1 MKKNL
6 KKKYLFLLISVIIAT
21 AILLNI
27 LNKRAIPI
35 LANYMEVQTK
45 RMGIEVLRNTGSEE
59 LNNLLKN
66 NKYYEIVKN
75 NDGEIESINFDT
87 TILNEALIIVS
98 KNVRKK
104 LNELEEGKN
113 LPSEMFYNNLNKK
126 IKNKIVYMVPIGIVF
141 NNAFL
146 YNLGPKIPVKIEYSG
161 NVGLDVKTSVKA
173 YGVNSALI
181 EVYVYV
187 EVTQRTILPFTSKDT
202 KLTSKIPIVLKVVKG
217 SVSNY
222 ISNNNPSYSLP
233 LN

>member
-21 AILLNI
+21 TILLNI

-59 LNNLLKN
+59 LNKLLKN

-126 IKNKIVYMVPIGIVF
+126 IKNKIVYMMPIGIVF

-222 ISNNNPSYSLP
+222 MSNNNPSYSLP

>member
-1 MKKNL
+1 M
-6 KKKYLFLLISVIIAT
+6 
-21 AILLNI
+21 
-27 LNKRAIPI
+27 
-35 LANYMEVQTK
+35 
-45 RMGIEVLRNTGSEE
+45 
-59 LNNLLKN
+59 
-66 NKYYEIVKN
+66 
-75 NDGEIESINFDT
+75 
-87 TILNEALIIVS
+87 
-98 KNVRKK
+98 
-104 LNELEEGKN
+104 
-113 LPSEMFYNNLNKK
+113 PSEMFYNNLNKK

>member
-21 AILLNI
+21 TILLNI

-59 LNNLLKN
+59 LNKLLKN

-113 LPSEMFYNNLNKK
+113 LPFEMFYNN
-126 IKNKIVYMVPIGIVF
+126 
-141 NNAFL
+141 
-146 YNLGPKIPVKIEYSG
+146 
-161 NVGLDVKTSVKA
+161 
-173 YGVNSALI
+173 
-181 EVYVYV
+181 
-187 EVTQRTILPFTSKDT
+187 
-202 KLTSKIPIVLKVVKG
+202 
-217 SVSNY
+217 
-222 ISNNNPSYSLP
+222 
-233 LN
+233 

>member
-59 LNNLLKN
+59 LNKLLKN

-104 LNELEEGKN
+104 LNDLEEGKN

>member
-6 KKKYLFLLISVIIAT
+6 KKKYLFLLISVIIAIT
-21 AILLNI
+21 ILLNI

-59 LNNLLKN
+59 LNKLLKN

>member
-21 AILLNI
+21 TILLNI
-27 LNKRAIPI
+27 LNKRAIPV

-59 LNNLLKN
+59 LNKLLKN

>member
-21 AILLNI
+21 TIFLNI

-59 LNNLLKN
+59 LNKLLKN

-98 KNVRKK
+98 KNVRKR
-104 LNELEEGKN
+104 LNEIEEGKN
-113 LPSEMFYNNLNKK
+113 LPSEMFYSNLNKK

-181 EVYVYV
+181 EIYVYV

>member
-21 AILLNI
+21 TILLNI

-59 LNNLLKN
+59 LNKLLKN

>member
-6 KKKYLFLLISVIIAT
+6 KKKYLFLLISVIIVT

-59 LNNLLKN
+59 LNKLLKN

-222 ISNNNPSYSLP
+222 MSNNNPSYSLP

>member
-21 AILLNI
+21 TIFLNI

-59 LNNLLKN
+59 LNKLLKN

-98 KNVRKK
+98 KNVRKR
-104 LNELEEGKN
+104 LNEIEEGKN
-113 LPSEMFYNNLNKK
+113 LPSEMFYSNLNKK

>member
-21 AILLNI
+21 VIFLNI

-59 LNNLLKN
+59 LNKLLKN

-98 KNVRKK
+98 KNVRKR
-104 LNELEEGKN
+104 LNEIEEGKN
-113 LPSEMFYNNLNKK
+113 LPSEMFYSNLNKK

>member
-6 KKKYLFLLISVIIAT
+6 KKKYLFLLISLIIAT
-21 AILLNI
+21 TILLNI
-27 LNKRAIPI
+27 LNKRAIPV

>member
-59 LNNLLKN
+59 LNKLLKN

-222 ISNNNPSYSLP
+222 ILNNNPSYSLP

>member
-21 AILLNI
+21 VIFLNI

-59 LNNLLKN
+59 LNKLLKN

-98 KNVRKK
+98 KNVRKR
-104 LNELEEGKN
+104 LNEIEEGKN
-113 LPSEMFYNNLNKK
+113 LPSEMFYSNLNKK
-126 IKNKIVYMVPIGIVF
+126 IKNKIVYMVPMGIVF

>member
-21 AILLNI
+21 VILLNI

-59 LNNLLKN
+59 LNKLLKN

>member
-1 MKKNL
+1 MKKNF

-21 AILLNI
+21 TILLNI
-27 LNKRAIPI
+27 LNKRAIPV

-59 LNNLLKN
+59 LNKLLKN

>member
-21 AILLNI
+21 VIFLNI

-59 LNNLLKN
+59 LNKLLKN

-98 KNVRKK
+98 KNVRKR

-126 IKNKIVYMVPIGIVF
+126 VKNKIVYMVPIGIVF

>member
-21 AILLNI
+21 TILLNI

-59 LNNLLKN
+59 LNKLLKN

-113 LPSEMFYNNLNKK
+113 LPFEMFYNNLNKK

>member
-21 AILLNI
+21 VIFLNI

-59 LNNLLKN
+59 LNKLLKN

-98 KNVRKK
+98 KNVRKR
-104 LNELEEGKN
+104 LNEIEEGKN

>member
-21 AILLNI
+21 TILLNI

-59 LNNLLKN
+59 LNKLLKN

-126 IKNKIVYMVPIGIVF
+126 IKNKIVYMMPIGIVF

>member
-21 AILLNI
+21 VIFLNI

-59 LNNLLKN
+59 LNKLLKN

>member
-21 AILLNI
+21 TIFLNI

-59 LNNLLKN
+59 LNKLLKN

-98 KNVRKK
+98 KNVRKR
-104 LNELEEGKN
+104 LNEIEEGKN
-113 LPSEMFYNNLNKK
+113 LPSEMFYSNLNKK
-126 IKNKIVYMVPIGIVF
+126 IKNNIVYMVPIGIVF

>member
-59 LNNLLKN
+59 LNKLLKN

-222 ISNNNPSYSLP
+222 MSNNNPSYSLP

>member
-21 AILLNI
+21 TIFLNI

-59 LNNLLKN
+59 LNKLLKN

-98 KNVRKK
+98 KNVRKR
-104 LNELEEGKN
+104 LNEIEAGKN
-113 LPSEMFYNNLNKK
+113 LHSEMFYSNLNKK
-126 IKNKIVYMVPIGIVF
+126 IKNKMVYMVPIGIVF

-181 EVYVYV
+181 EIYVYV

>member
-21 AILLNI
+21 TIFLNI

-59 LNNLLKN
+59 LNKLLKN

>member
-1 MKKNL
+1 MKKKL
-6 KKKYLFLLISVIIAT
+6 KRKYLLLFIAIIISTFLF
-21 AILLNI
+21 LNV
-27 LNKRAIPI
+27 LSKKTIPI
-35 LANYMEVQTK
+35 LASYMEVQTK
-45 RMGIEVLRNTGSEE
+45 RMGIEVLRNTGNEE
-59 LNNLLKN
+59 LTKLLKN

-75 NDGEIESINFDT
+75 NDGEIESIDFDT
-87 TILNEALIIVS
+87 TILNEALIIVA
-98 KNVRKK
+98 KNVRKR

-126 IKNKIVYMVPIGIVF
+126 VKNKIVYMVPIGVVF
-141 NNAFL
+141 DNAFL

-161 NVGLDVKTSVKA
+161 NVGLDVKTSVKE
-173 YGVNSALI
+173 YGINSALI

-202 KLTSKIPIVLKVVKG
+202 KLTSKIPIILKVVKG

>member
-21 AILLNI
+21 TIFLNI

-59 LNNLLKN
+59 LNKLLKN

-217 SVSNY
+217 SVYNY

>member
-21 AILLNI
+21 TIFLNI

-59 LNNLLKN
+59 LNKLLKN

-98 KNVRKK
+98 KNVRKR
-104 LNELEEGKN
+104 LNEIEEGKN
-113 LPSEMFYNNLNKK
+113 LPSEMFYSNLNKK
-126 IKNKIVYMVPIGIVF
+126 IKNKMVYMVPIGIVF

-181 EVYVYV
+181 EIYVYV

>member
-21 AILLNI
+21 TIFLNI

-59 LNNLLKN
+59 LNKLLKN

-98 KNVRKK
+98 KNVRKR
-104 LNELEEGKN
+104 LNEIEEGKN

>member
-21 AILLNI
+21 VIFLNI
-27 LNKRAIPI
+27 LNKRTIPV

-59 LNNLLKN
+59 LNKLLKN

>member
-59 LNNLLKN
+59 LNKLLKN

-161 NVGLDVKTSVKA
+161 NVGLDVKTSVKE
-173 YGVNSALI
+173 YGINSALI

-202 KLTSKIPIVLKVVKG
+202 KLTSKIPIVLRVVKG

-233 LN
+233 LD

>member
-21 AILLNI
+21 TILINI

-59 LNNLLKN
+59 LNKLLKN

>member
-21 AILLNI
+21 TIFLNI
-27 LNKRAIPI
+27 LNTRAIPI

-59 LNNLLKN
+59 LNKLLKN

-98 KNVRKK
+98 KNVRKR
-104 LNELEEGKN
+104 LNEIEEGKN
-113 LPSEMFYNNLNKK
+113 LPSEMFYSNLNKK
-126 IKNKIVYMVPIGIVF
+126 IKNKMVYMVPIGIVF

-181 EVYVYV
+181 EIYVYV

>member
-21 AILLNI
+21 VIFLNI

-59 LNNLLKN
+59 LNKLLKN

-202 KLTSKIPIVLKVVKG
+202 KLTSKIPIVLKVIKG

>member
-21 AILLNI
+21 TILLNI

-59 LNNLLKN
+59 LNKLLKN

-222 ISNNNPSYSLP
+222 MSNNNPSYSLP

>member
-21 AILLNI
+21 VIFLNI

-59 LNNLLKN
+59 LNKLLKN

-98 KNVRKK
+98 KNVSKR
-104 LNELEEGKN
+104 LNEIEEGKN

-126 IKNKIVYMVPIGIVF
+126 VKNKIVYMVPIGIVF